1 MTTYFARVSQLWIL
15 TIGLIAVTAIPARA
29 QRAEAS
35 FNIGYTASNG
45 ITGASTHIIQGQAYT
60 DLDVTSGFAWGF
72 TVGAFLNPHM
82 EVGFLFDHQKS
93 TFEVSSPSP
102 SLKVA
107 DLAVY
112 NYHGIFEYN
121 WGAPGG
127 MVRPFAFGGLGA
139 THYAPGD
146 LAITPTIPGR
156 TSIDSATKFST
167 TWGGGVKVY
176 PGKTVGVRIAGRW
189 TPTYIQSN
197 ASGYWC
203 DPWYGCWV
211 VGDAQY
217 SQQFEFTGGVTVRF
231 DD

>member
-1 MTTYFARVSQLWIL
+1 MTTYFARVSQLLIL
-15 TIGLIAVTAIPARA
+15 TVGLIAFAAIPARA

-35 FNIGYTASNG
+35 FDIGYTASNG
-45 ITGASTHIIQGQAYT
+45 ITGASTHIIAGQPYT
-60 DLDVTSGFAWGF
+60 DLDVTSGVAWGF
-72 TVGAFLNPHM
+72 TVGAFFNPHM
-82 EVGFLFDHQKS
+82 EVEFLFDRQSS

-112 NYHGIFEYN
+112 NYHGAFVYN
-121 WGAPGG
+121 WGAPGAR
-127 MVRPFAFGGLGA
+127 VRPFAFGGLGA

-146 LAITPTIPGR
+146 LAITPIIPGK

-176 PGKTVGVRIAGRW
+176 AGPVGVRIAGRW

-217 SQQFEFTGGVTVRF
+217 SQQFEFSGGVTFRF